1 VLEFRR
7 GPWHSRDHV
16 AIAAAS
22 AGESSPPA
30 RRALERETSVTSA
43 RRRLERQQR
52 KQRGQGGSRS
62 GAPSRVTEIE
72 LRELEAILAR
82 AKAGPLADAEV
93 DKLKAAM
100 NTLAFMTRELEA
112 KGASIQRLRR
122 MLFGPSTEKT
132 SQVVGAKGGA
142 EGATPATEGP
152 SSTESAS
159 TSQVQD
165 SSSPVPAAD
174 GASSPDATPS
184 QGADTFAAEASAA
197 EPKRKGHG
205 RNPASA
211 YTGAERVHVP
221 HEALHDKQACPACQR
236 GKVYLL
242 PPPAQLVRVRG
253 MAPLLA
259 TVYELER
266 LRCNAC
272 GEVFTAQAPDGVGS
286 EKYDETAS
294 SMIAL
299 LKYGSGLPWN
309 RLERLQQGFGI
320 PLPASTQWE
329 IVRDAARRYDAV
341 YSELVHQAAN
351 GHVLYN
357 DDTTMKVLELEDPA
371 RRQEL
376 DPDGDFEGRTGVF
389 TSGIVATKEQHQI
402 ALFFTGQKHAG
413 ENLGDLLAQRNVEL
427 SAPIQMCDGLSRNLP
442 EEFVTLLARCN
453 AHNRRNFIDV
463 EASFPDEVRHV
474 LETVAQIYR
483 NDAATKQRALSPEE
497 RLRFHQVH
505 SKPLLDD
512 LERWFNEQF
521 EQRKIEPNS
530 GLGDAIEYMT
540 DHWDALTLFLRVAG
554 APLDNNLCER
564 VLKKAILHR
573 KTALFYKTL
582 NGARVGDLF
591 MSIIHTAEL
600 AKIDVFGYLVA
611 LQRHHERVA
620 DAPASW
626 MPWNYTTALEQI
638 TGTDPPK

>member
-1 VLEFRR
+1 
-7 GPWHSRDHV
+7 
-16 AIAAAS
+16 
-22 AGESSPPA
+22 
-30 RRALERETSVTSA
+30 VTSL
-43 RRRLERQQR
+43 RRKLERQQR
-52 KQRGQGGSRS
+52 KQQGRAGSRS
-62 GAPSRVTEIE
+62 GAPSRVTDIE

-100 NTLAFMTRELEA
+100 DTLGFLTRELEA

-132 SQVVGAKGGA
+132 SQVLGSKGAA
-142 EGATPATEGP
+142 SVSTP
-152 SSTESAS
+152 SDSAS
-159 TSQVQD
+159 
-165 SSSPVPAAD
+165 SSESTVPSTDGASHPTPAAD
-174 GASSPDATPS
+174 SAPPSDAPAPGAPTTPDAPTSASPS
-184 QGADTFAAEASAA
+184 

-205 RNPASA
+205 RNPASS
-211 YTGAERVHVP
+211 YTGAERVRVP
-221 HEALHDKQACPACQR
+221 HEALHDKETCPACQR

-272 GEVFTAQAPDGVGS
+272 GEVFTAEAPDGVGS

-341 YSELVHQAAN
+341 YSELIRQAAD
-351 GHVLYN
+351 GQVLYN
-357 DDTTMKVLELEDPA
+357 DDTTMKVLELDDPE
-371 RRQEL
+371 RRKEL
-376 DPDGDFEGRTGVF
+376 DTDGDFEGRTGTF
-389 TSGIVATKEQHQI
+389 TTGIVATKDQHQI

-413 ENLGDLLAQRNVEL
+413 ENLGELLAQRDAEL
-427 SAPIQMCDGLSRNLP
+427 SPPIQMCDGLARNLP
-442 EEFVTLLARCN
+442 AEFATLLARCN

-463 EASFPDEVRHV
+463 ESSFPDEVRHV
-474 LETVAQIYR
+474 LETIAQVYR
-483 NDAATKQRALSPEE
+483 NDASAKQQELGADE
-497 RLRFHQVH
+497 RLRFHQAH

-512 LERWFNEQF
+512 LERWFKEQL

-540 DHWDALTLFLRVAG
+540 DHWDALTLFLRVPG

-620 DAPASW
+620 EAPAAW
-626 MPWNYTTALEQI
+626 MPWSYTTTLAQL
-638 TGTDPPK
+638 TGLDPPQ